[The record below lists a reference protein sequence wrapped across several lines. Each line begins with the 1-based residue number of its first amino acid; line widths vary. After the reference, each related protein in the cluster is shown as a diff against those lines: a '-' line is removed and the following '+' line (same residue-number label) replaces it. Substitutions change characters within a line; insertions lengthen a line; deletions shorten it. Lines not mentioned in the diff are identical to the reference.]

1 MPELPD
7 SIRERFISE
16 YGLPQYDAGLFLD
29 SRSMARYFEECVKI
43 LTGCSSKEEL
53 LKRIKLTANWILGDF
68 NRMLNVTNTTI
79 ENVKVTPR
87 HLVDMINL
95 IDKGIISGP
104 VAKAIFEEMFTTGK
118 TANDIVDEKGLMQIS
133 DGAAIENIVV
143 QVIANS
149 SQAVAD
155 FKAGKQQ
162 SITFLVGQIM
172 KATKG
177 RANPALA
184 NKILME
190 KLGGK

>member
-1 MPELPD
+1 
-7 SIRERFISE
+7 
-16 YGLPQYDAGLFLD
+16 
-29 SRSMARYFEECVKI
+29 
-43 LTGCSSKEEL
+43 
-53 LKRIKLTANWILGDF
+53 
-68 NRMLNVTNTTI
+68 
-79 ENVKVTPR
+79 
-87 HLVDMINL
+87 
-95 IDKGIISGP
+95 
-104 VAKAIFEEMFTTGK
+104 
-118 TANDIVDEKGLMQIS
+118 MQIS

-143 QVIANS
+143 QVIANN